1 MSNLLP
7 QTKISKVS
15 FNLVLLSEMSIQ
27 SLELLASSCHTRN
40 PLPNK
45 NLPLA
50 DSIWHILCH
59 LLKAKS

>member
-1 MSNLLP
+1 
-7 QTKISKVS
+7 
-15 FNLVLLSEMSIQ
+15 MSIQ

-45 NLPLA
+45 NLPLT